1 MAVRIRLQRTGRHKR
16 PCYRIAAMDV
26 RTRRDG
32 RCLEIL
38 GSYDPFAKNEAESV
52 VLKQDRIQHWVS
64 NGAKPTEKVAAL
76 LKRSG
81 IETS

>member
-1 MAVRIRLQRTGRHKR
+1 MAVRLRMQRTGRKNR
-16 PCYRIAAMDV
+16 PSYRIVAIDS

-38 GSYDPFAKNEAESV
+38 GSYNPLFPDET
-52 VLKQDRIQHWVS
+52 KQISIKEEKVKHWLS
-64 NGAKPTEKVAAL
+64 KGAKPTEKVAAL

-81 IETS
+81 MKV